1 MPQRARK
8 KNWRIVKVGSVTY
21 PDLFFY
27 TSKARENELRE
38 RIPLP
43 HDKYLKSIL
52 SSRACC
58 EGQVGHWLADI
69 TNVKLSYFMC
79 VQIRLYFASKILV
92 THSRSYYK
100 SAFLILSPLAW
111 TLICEKWIESVGR
124 FNVNI
129 IGKISCLR
137 SNRKIPDSSELFIKF
152 SQWKWQAFF

>member
-69 TNVKLSYFMC
+69 NVRKMI
-79 VQIRLYFASKILV
+79 V
-92 THSRSYYK
+92 
-100 SAFLILSPLAW
+100 
-111 TLICEKWIESVGR
+111 
-124 FNVNI
+124 FNVCPNTI
-129 IGKISCLR
+129 WISDNTS
-137 SNRKIPDSSELFIKF
+137 SNSE
-152 SQWKWQAFF
+152 